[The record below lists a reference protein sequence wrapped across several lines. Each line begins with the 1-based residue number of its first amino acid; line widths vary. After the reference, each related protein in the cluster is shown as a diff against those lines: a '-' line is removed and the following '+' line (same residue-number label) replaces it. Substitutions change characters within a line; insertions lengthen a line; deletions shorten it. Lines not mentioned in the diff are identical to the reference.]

1 MSPID
6 WSLNREGLAQGEH
19 HEHAVTRDYNLDT
32 SKAERA
38 GILPVRRRKL
48 VLGAR
53 TYTAFSA
60 HDLLEHEAHN
70 NPARPGHPY

>member
-6 WSLNREGLAQGEH
+6 WSLYREGVEPGKH
-19 HEHAVTRDYNLDT
+19 HDHAVKDAHLDT
-32 SKAERA
+32 SKAGRA

-48 VLGAR
+48 VLGAK